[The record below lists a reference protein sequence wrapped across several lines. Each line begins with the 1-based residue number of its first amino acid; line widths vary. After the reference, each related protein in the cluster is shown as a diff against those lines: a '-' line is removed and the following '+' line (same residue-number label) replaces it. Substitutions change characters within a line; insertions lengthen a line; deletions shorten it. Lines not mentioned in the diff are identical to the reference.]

1 MTIFDEP
8 KIDCH
13 AHIFDPVAFPYRA
26 DTPYRPSGQE
36 LGNLT
41 QYYAVMNSYGVKH
54 ALLVQPNS
62 GYAEDN
68 SYILHAIKNGAGR
81 FKGMAI
87 IDRDADAATLRKFK
101 SHGVIGAAINPTFHG
116 NDYYKDIADLMKRL
130 ADEDMFFN
138 LQIERDQFEMFA
150 PWIRDIPV
158 KVMID
163 HNARPTVADGLGQP
177 GFSTMLKLAD
187 TGRVAVKISG
197 YAKYARTPYPFEDCW
212 PYVRAIIGAYTPEHC
227 VWASDW
233 PFLRA
238 AERQDYGPLVAL
250 AARLFPDESDR
261 RKVLW
266 ETPKRLFGF
275 AG

>member
-1 MTIFDEP
+1 MTLFDEP

-36 LGNLT
+36 LGNLA
-41 QYYAVMNSYGVKH
+41 QYHAVMKTYGVKH
-54 ALLVQPNS
+54 AVLVQPNS

-68 SYILHAIKNGAGR
+68 SYILHAIKTGEGR

-87 IDRDADAATLRKFK
+87 IDRDADAATLRNFK
-101 SHGVIGAAINPTFHG
+101 SQGVVGAAINPTFHG
-116 NDYYKDIADLMKRL
+116 NDYYRNIAGLMKRL

-138 LQIERDQFEMFA
+138 LQVERDQFEMFA

-158 KVMID
+158 KVMVD
-163 HNARPTVADGLGQP
+163 HNARPTVADNLGQP
-177 GFSTMLKLAD
+177 GFATMLKLAD

-197 YAKYARTPYPFEDCW
+197 YAKYTRTPYPFEDCW

-250 AARLFPDESDR
+250 AARFFPNEADR
-261 RKVLW
+261 RKVFW
-266 ETPKRLFGF
+266 DTPKRLFGF
-275 AG
+275 A